1 MDPILA
7 LLNAAELAADEL
19 PEWLLLVPGG
29 RTFRGVDGRRFRS
42 PGAAAVI
49 AAHRNRQDIP
59 IDLNHSE
66 IRRAPFGG
74 ESPAVGWIRELQERN
89 GEVWG
94 RAEWN
99 DAGAAAIRSRAYRFH
114 SPVYIPNRRTD
125 IEYIHS
131 VGLVNSPNL
140 PVAPLSNREEQM
152 NFEKIAQALG
162 LPAAASEAQILAAI
176 AQTNSQSKPEAVEMV
191 TKADY
196 ELMANRAATAEQ
208 KLADRDAADLRR
220 QAEALV
226 DAAIKDA
233 KVAPASRGFYLNR
246 ATSAEEIEQL
256 KSFLATAP
264 KVVAGETAAAG
275 AQPNEAGADRRTPEQ
290 IEVDRQLGVDGS
302 AEPQD
307 GAPA

>member
-7 LLNAAELAADEL
+7 LLNAAELTAADAP
-19 PEWLLLVPGG
+19 PEWLLLVPAG
-29 RTFRGVDGRRFRS
+29 RTFRGADGRRFRS
-42 PGAAAVI
+42 PGAAAVV
-49 AAHRNRQDIP
+49 AAHRNRHDIP

-66 IRRAPFGG
+66 LRRAPLGG

-99 DAGAAAIRSRAYRFH
+99 DAGVAAIRSRAYRFH
-114 SPVYIPNRRTD
+114 SPVYVPNRRTD
-125 IEYIHS
+125 IDYVHS

-162 LPAAASEAQILAAI
+162 LPAAATEAQILTAI
-176 AQTNSQSKPEAVEMV
+176 AQANSQSQPDAAEMV

-196 ELMANRAATAEQ
+196 QLMANRASTAEQ
-208 KLADRDAADLRR
+208 QLAERDAADLRR
-220 QAEALV
+220 QAEAVV
-226 DAAIKDA
+226 DEAITDA
-233 KVAPASRGFYLNR
+233 KVAPASRDFYLNR

-264 KVVAGETAAAG
+264 KIVTGEAAAPG
-275 AQPNEAGADRRTPEQ
+275 AQPNDAGADRRSPEE
-290 IEVDRQLGVDGS
+290 IEVDRQLGV
-302 AEPQD
+302 EPE